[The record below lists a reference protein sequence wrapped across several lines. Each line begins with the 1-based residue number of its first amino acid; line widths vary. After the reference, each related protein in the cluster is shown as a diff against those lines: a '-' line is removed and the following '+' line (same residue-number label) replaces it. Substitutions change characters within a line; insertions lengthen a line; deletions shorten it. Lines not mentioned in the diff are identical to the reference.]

1 MSHKYGSK
9 CGWGKKT
16 MYLLLFGKEREFTKC
31 LILSVGLGKNRL
43 AEDRPRASLV
53 DNLVIFFRVESKET

>member
-16 MYLLLFGKEREFTKC
+16 MYLLLFGKEREFTSKC
-31 LILSVGLGKNRL
+31 LILSVGLGKNIL
-43 AEDRPRASLV
+43 AEDRPRAS
-53 DNLVIFFRVESKET
+53 